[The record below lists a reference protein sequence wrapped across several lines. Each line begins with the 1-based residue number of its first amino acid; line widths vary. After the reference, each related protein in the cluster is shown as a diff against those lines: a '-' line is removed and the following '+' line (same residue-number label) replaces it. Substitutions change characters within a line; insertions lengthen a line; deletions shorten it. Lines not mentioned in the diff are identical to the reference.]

1 MDYHKLDNMNR
12 FHNITIIGTGLIGG
26 SLGMALKRKVPGI
39 HVVGIDDEKSVEE
52 ATSLG
57 AVDRG
62 FIPQKLRQG
71 LHDADLVFLCT
82 PIRQIIELLPIV
94 ADAIQPGT
102 LVTDV
107 GSTKREIVRH
117 AQDAFREDAYF
128 IGGHPM
134 TGSENKGVHNAD
146 ALLFE
151 NAVYVLTPSQ
161 RIPQALMG
169 RFGELLESIGAKVLL
184 LTTTL
189 HDRIAAA
196 VSHLPQLMAVAL
208 VNLVADHQSDSSHFL
223 KLAAAGFRDM
233 TRIASSP
240 YSVWENI
247 IATNRDEISRFMQA
261 YIDRFE
267 ALRQRIEKNTP
278 EEDFLHAARH
288 RLSIPKDTKGFLKP
302 NFDLSVQ
309 VEDKPGTIAEIATSL
324 AENNINI
331 KDIEILK
338 VREGDSGTL
347 RLSLE
352 TADDRTS
359 ARRILQE
366 HGYASRNRD

>member
-1 MDYHKLDNMNR
+1 MSR
-12 FHNITIIGTGLIGG
+12 IQNIAILGTGLLGG
-26 SLGMALKRKVPGI
+26 SLGMAFKRKVPGVHI
-39 HVVGIDDEKSVEE
+39 VGIDRAPIIDQ
-52 ATSLG
+52 ARSLG

-62 FIPQKLRQG
+62 FPPEALREG
-71 LHDADLVFLCT
+71 LEDADLVFLCT
-82 PIRQIIELLPIV
+82 PILQIIEFLPRV
-94 ADAIQPGT
+94 AGLVRPGT

-117 AQDAFREDAYF
+117 ARKAFRKDLYF

-134 TGSENKGVHNAD
+134 TGGEGRGVKCAD
-146 ALLFE
+146 PLLFE

-161 RIPQALMG
+161 KIPGAMMG
-169 RFGELLESIGAKVLL
+169 SFGKLLESIGAKVLL
-184 LTTTL
+184 LSTNL
-189 HDRIAAA
+189 HDRIAAG
-196 VSHLPQLMAVAL
+196 VSHLPQMLAVTL
-208 VNLVADHQSDSSHFL
+208 VNLVADHHSRSPHFL

-240 YSVWENI
+240 YSIWQDI
-247 IATNRDEISRFMQA
+247 FATNRDEISRFLRE
-261 YIDRFE
+261 YIDRLE
-267 ALRQRIEKNTP
+267 ALLERMERGTP
-278 EEDFLHAARH
+278 EDDFLRAARH

-309 VEDKPGTIAEIATSL
+309 VEDKPGVIAEIASSL
-324 AENNINI
+324 AGHSINI

-352 TADDRTS
+352 TADDRGA
-359 ARRILQE
+359 ARRILRE
-366 HGYASRNRD
+366 RGYSSRERD